1 MYLRQG
7 ECYST
12 VCFEKKNDRFGG
24 GDISWY
30 WRESVCTKILNPIVH
45 ISDLVK
51 RKVRALSALRTVDD
65 LVRSVQIGQ
74 PTVQRYILSMRQ
86 RCLAVIRAKS
96 GYIFLIVM

>member
-1 MYLRQG
+1 MFHYIALIQYKSFLKQATSMISPG
-7 ECYST
+7 PLNFMIST
-12 VCFEKKNDRFGG
+12 LLYTFQ
-24 GDISWY
+24 IW
-30 WRESVCTKILNPIVH
+30 L
-45 ISDLVK
+45 K

-74 PTVQRYILSMRQ
+74 PTVQRYILSIKQ